1 LISRVSAE
9 SILVA
14 GGDREN
20 QPPSAMVD
28 ERRVPVHWC
37 ALLWVSPHGVEVE
50 GQLNR
55 FCAASV
61 VDPAAFADATRYR
74 RWREQFVAAPE
85 DARVAVGERVE
96 RAHRR
101 EGFVLLDWPVRGA
114 WPGLVIRVRPA
125 RGGVSGG

>member
-1 LISRVSAE
+1 
-9 SILVA
+9 
-14 GGDREN
+14 
-20 QPPSAMVD
+20 MVD

-61 VDPAAFADATRYR
+61 VDPAAFANATRYR

-96 RAHRR
+96 RAPPR
-101 EGFVLLDWPVRGA
+101 GVRPPRLAGA
-114 WPGLVIRVRPA
+114 RCMAGTRHRVRPA
-125 RGGVSGG
+125 RGGVS